1 MKSVKHRRTLVL
13 DTSVVAKWFLPEPL
27 SAEADSV
34 LEDVRLGKSHLAS
47 PDLIVYEFANI
58 LWQRQKKNEISSR
71 QAAAIMSDFERLPIR
86 LVPADALGSEALR
99 IAGKTGCT
107 AYDGAFVALASGLD
121 CTLVTADQRFVRLM
135 AGTKFAK
142 QVVWLGQWK

>member
-1 MKSVKHRRTLVL
+1 MKSDKPRRTLVL
-13 DTSVVAKWFLPEPL
+13 DTSVIAKWFLPEPL

-34 LEDVRLGKSHLAS
+34 LEDMRLGKSHLAS

-58 LWQRQKKNEISSR
+58 LWQRQIKNEISSR
-71 QAAAIMSDFERLPIR
+71 QAAAIMSDFERLPIE
-86 LVPADALGSEALR
+86 LVPGDVLGSEALK

-107 AYDGAFVALASGLD
+107 AYDGAFMALASGLD

-142 QVVWLGQWK
+142 QVVWLGQWE